1 MANNISPD
9 QLINQMRLLAAQAK
23 APGVETAAMGANGIG
38 QPAKPSG
45 VEFQKV
51 LVNAL
56 DSVNETQQA
65 ASSLATRFEQGDAA
79 VELSD
84 VMVSLQKANVAFEA
98 ATQVRNKLVSAY
110 QEIMNMPV

>member
-9 QLINQMRLLAAQAK
+9 QLINQMRLLAARAQATGLQP
-23 APGVETAAMGANGIG
+23 PGVGEGT
-38 QPAKPSG
+38 QSG
-45 VEFQKV
+45 GVDFQKV

-56 DSVNETQQA
+56 DSVSQTQQS
-65 ASSLATRFEQGDAA
+65 ASALSARFEKGDPG

-84 VMVSLQKANVAFEA
+84 VMVSLQKANVSFEA

>member
-9 QLINQMRLLAAQAK
+9 QLINQMRLLAAKAQATGLS
-23 APGVETAAMGANGIG
+23 APGIEQGTQN
-38 QPAKPSG
+38 SG
-45 VEFQKV
+45 VDFQKV

-56 DSVNETQQA
+56 DSVSQTQQTASNMA
-65 ASSLATRFEQGDAA
+65 ARFEKGDPG

-84 VMVSLQKANVAFEA
+84 VMVSLQKANVSFEA